1 MFTLLANGF
10 RWIGTELAVPVN
22 WFLSLPFWDWQVPI
36 LGAVFVISF
45 SGRLLI
51 HTVRAIMRT
60 RTAIADA
67 KFDREWTAIGAMT
80 DEQFEGR
87 IESLKVDAENKIADA
102 EELEELAEK
111 QRLWLLPGAS
121 RKLLKEA
128 DKCRRDNYTILSE
141 IERLIALRTE
151 YKKRA
156 AQLGSGI
163 NRVLELVRLLNAAN
177 PHAYN
182 ALSQLNQL
190 ASGFDWSRMVPAD
203 LPQHTRLVMAKTL
216 RMMAGTTN
224 LNEARNACGRVAQ
237 MLQNHRMSWE
247 DLAA

>member
-1 MFTLLANGF
+1 MFTYIGNGFAWIGHLLASP
-10 RWIGTELAVPVN
+10 LN

-36 LGAVFVISF
+36 LVIIFVICF
-45 SGRLLI
+45 SGKLLI

-67 KFDREWTAIGAMT
+67 KFDREWTAIGAMN
-80 DEQFEGR
+80 DEQFGNK
-87 IESLKVDAENKIADA
+87 IASLRNDAENKIADA
-102 EELEELAEK
+102 EELEEIAER

-128 DKCRRDNYTILSE
+128 DKCRGDSHKIHSE
-141 IERLIALRTE
+141 IDRRLALRAE
-151 YKKRA
+151 YKKREA
-156 AQLGSGI
+156 ELGTGV
-163 NRVLELVRLLNAAN
+163 NRALELIRQLSGAN
-177 PHAYN
+177 PHAQN
-182 ALSQLNQL
+182 ALSQLNRFG
-190 ASGFDWSRMVPAD
+190 GFDWSRMVPAD